1 MNSSTQTL
9 RQETC
14 EHFHTPHPSSYLA
27 HAAWADEML
36 KTHRQ
41 ARCAW
46 CGLWAV
52 WIPKDRKITNKEFQ
66 EEMEAKC
73 A

>member
-1 MNSSTQTL
+1 MAACS
-9 RQETC
+9 
-14 EHFHTPHPSSYLA
+14 HFHTPHPDGYLNNA
-27 HAAWADEML
+27 TWAEEMQ

-52 WIPKDRKITNKEFQ
+52 WIPKGQKISNKRFQ